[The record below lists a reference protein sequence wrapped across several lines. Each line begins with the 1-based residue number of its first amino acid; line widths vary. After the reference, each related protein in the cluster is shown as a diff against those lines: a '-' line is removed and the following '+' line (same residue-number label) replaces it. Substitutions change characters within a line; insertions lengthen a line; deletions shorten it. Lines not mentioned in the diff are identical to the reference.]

1 MGTKRNRWAS
11 SSEDEDDNDAGRR
24 SKVASKR
31 KDTKKEQS
39 KGEDDKEESNQS
51 ERKVSSAAEPLAQRP
66 AATASATALP
76 LHNPLLQGSRK
87 VYECYERLAMVS
99 EGTYGVVWKAR
110 DVATNDVVA
119 LKQIKFSLTDPDAS
133 TTSYT
138 TSSIEQL
145 PQQHQREGFPVTALR
160 EINVL
165 LALSHESIVT
175 VKEMVVGD
183 AIDKVFMVMEYY
195 EFDLKVGISN
205 FDGPLFQGELK
216 GIMQQVLSATQYM
229 HSKWYLHRDLKPSN
243 ILVHRSGRIALAD
256 FGLARCVV
264 GGVECVLFRTYL
276 RVYRNAR
283 NAAYAQFSHIARRCL
298 LGPNQAV
305 PRPSPAADAACCDL
319 VVPRA
324 GAAVWRDQVFDAR
337 RHVERRVHF
346 RGAHCEGRHP
356 ARPGRAR
363 PDRQDLWACRG
374 PERGHVAWL

>member
-1 MGTKRNRWAS
+1 MGKRNRWAS
-11 SSEDEDDNDAGRR
+11 SSEDEDDNDTGRR
-24 SKVASKR
+24 SKAASKR
-31 KDTKKEQS
+31 KDKKRQQS
-39 KGEDDKEESNQS
+39 KGEDDKEESNKTNDRS
-51 ERKVSSAAEPLAQRP
+51 EISAAEPLEQRP
-66 AATASATALP
+66 AATAPASALP
-76 LHNPLLQGSRK
+76 LHNPLLQGSRR

-110 DVATNDVVA
+110 DVATDDVVA

-138 TSSIEQL
+138 TSSVD
-145 PQQHQREGFPVTALR
+145 QQSQQQNQREGFPVTALR

-216 GIMQQVLSATQYM
+216 GIMQQVLSATEYM

-264 GGVECVLFRTYL
+264 GGVECAMFRAYL
-276 RVYRNAR
+276 RVYDMLETLHMHSFLTSFAVS
-283 NAAYAQFSHIARRCL
+283 Y
-298 LGPNQAV
+298 GPNQAV
-305 PRPSPAADAACCDL
+305 PRPSPAAHAACRYI
-319 VVPRA
+319 VVPCS
-324 GAAVWRDQVFDAR
+324 GAAVW
-337 RHVERRVHF
+337 
-346 RGAHCEGRHP
+346 
-356 ARPGRAR
+356 
-363 PDRQDLWACRG
+363 
-374 PERGHVAWL
+374 